1 MVDPINNIARQAHQG
16 SVSAIIQ
23 VLNETL
29 ADSGVRTRAIFAHG
43 VLQLLCEA
51 ATPEQLEQ
59 RVLVDRIRQ
68 ILESIQPRHIR
79 RININSRIVRE
90 QQLLWLEE
98 ISRDP
103 KKQLLW
109 SQEIT
114 LARPNPLKRWLE
126 DWKLHQ
132 SDSAKA
138 LLQQAASNS
147 ANREKRQFWRG
158 IIGGASLS
166 LLVLLVGWG
175 LSDWMRPDWGSFT
188 AQGTEEQSAIE
199 KAAIAPSPT
208 SPPMDMPFDPFAQ
221 AVRLAEQAAIDGQVA
236 QTPADWL
243 DLAARWQRASDLMI
257 TVPPG
262 DARQKTA
269 QDRAETYRQN
279 SMAAL
284 AQAEKLR
291 SQNLDLGQ

>member
-29 ADSGVRTRAIFAHG
+29 ADSGVRTRAIFVHG

-51 ATPEQLEQ
+51 ATLEQLEQ
-59 RVLVDRIRQ
+59 HVLVDRVRQ
-68 ILESIQPRHIR
+68 ILESIQPRNIR
-79 RININSRIVRE
+79 RININSRLVRE

-103 KKQLLW
+103 KNQLLW
-109 SQEIT
+109 SQEII
-114 LARPNPLKRWLE
+114 LARPNPLKQWLE
-126 DWKLHQ
+126 DWKSQQ

-138 LLQQAASNS
+138 LLHQAASHS

-166 LLVLLVGWG
+166 LLVLLVGWS
-175 LSDWMRPDWGSFT
+175 LLDWIRSDWGSFT
-188 AQGTEEQSAIE
+188 AQGTEEGSAVE
-199 KAAIAPSPT
+199 QAAIAPSPT
-208 SPPMDMPFDPFAQ
+208 SLPPIMQSDPFVQ
-221 AVRLAEQAAIDGQVA
+221 AVQLAEQAAIDGQTA
-236 QTPADWL
+236 KTPADWL

-257 TVPPG
+257 TVPLG

-269 QDRAETYRQN
+269 QDRAETYHQN

-284 AQAEKLR
+284 TQAEKLR
-291 SQNLDLGQ
+291 SQNLDFGQ